1 MKKSSNSLEYLTH
14 EVKDDLYS
22 LKYEKTRYPVIDIQ
36 KKSISS
42 FSMRN
47 DQKTKI
53 SFNFNIKKPIKAF
66 SK

>member
-1 MKKSSNSLEYLTH
+1 MKKNSNSLDYLRH

-47 DQKTKI
+47 DQKTK
-53 SFNFNIKKPIKAF
+53 F
-66 SK
+66 S